1 MRSRPAAATSGRRRP
16 SASATRSRL
25 ARGARRGRRCGG
37 DGGVGFGELS
47 MSFCLSQLTNW
58 VLCGE
63 ALWPLT
69 LAGYNLLRSTQEI
82 GRLVS
87 IPPVGRPVPVIIEIN
102 EFEAGRLRQ
111 ALHEMENEI
120 RSGAPRLVEAR
131 TIRLALSFQSGR
143 GPALPR
149 TLSTA
154 TGPSEPAAPR
164 TSLLLRPVL
173 PPGLD
178 QRAKTL
184 GIAPEHRAAIR
195 EGRSSLKQSAV
206 LIVRVATWAL
216 E

>member
-1 MRSRPAAATSGRRRP
+1 MSIANYI
-16 SASATRSRL
+16 
-25 ARGARRGRRCGG
+25 
-37 DGGVGFGELS
+37 LS
-47 MSFCLSQLTNW
+47 
-58 VLCGE
+58 GE

-111 ALHEMENEI
+111 ALDD
-120 RSGAPRLVEAR
+120 GAPRLVEAR

-149 TLSTA
+149 TLSSA
-154 TGPSEPAAPR
+154 TGLSEPAAPR

-184 GIAPEHRAAIR
+184 GIAPEHRAATR
-195 EGRSSLKQSAV
+195 EGPSSIKPSAV
-206 LIVRVATWAL
+206 LIVRVAIWARQK
-216 E
+216 EAVKA